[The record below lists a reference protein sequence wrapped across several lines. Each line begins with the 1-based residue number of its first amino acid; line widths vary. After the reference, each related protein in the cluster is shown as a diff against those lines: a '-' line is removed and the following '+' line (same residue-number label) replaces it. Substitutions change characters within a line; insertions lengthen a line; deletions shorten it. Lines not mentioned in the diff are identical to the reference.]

1 MFNFD
6 YSVEMIYGMFIE
18 SLHELLPHRVRALF
32 SFDFLCSHIFSV
44 NLKLIINNHNNN
56 NDHDEL
62 FLRMVDRRKAL
73 SLISSRGHSPSFVFN
88 GVHFQGEL

>member
-6 YSVEMIYGMFIE
+6 YSVEIIYGMFIE

-44 NLKLIINNHNNN
+44 NLKLIINNRN
-56 NDHDEL
+56 NDNDDDEL
-62 FLRMVDRRKAL
+62 
-73 SLISSRGHSPSFVFN
+73 SLEN
-88 GVHFQGEL
+88 G